1 MIGLIVAAFV
11 ATIAFSFGRE
21 AQAAD
26 GRHVVIEIANFEFAP
41 NAPILKPGDAVVWIN
56 RDIVPHTVTANDGS
70 WGSGQIDAGGEWRMV
85 VENDLFETYH
95 CKFHPSMTGRLAIAQ
110 SAPNS
115 EAALGSPTG
124 SDQPGN

>member
-41 NAPILKPGDAVVWIN
+41 NAPILKPGDVIVWIN
-56 RDIVPHTVTANDGS
+56 KDIVPHTVTANNGS
-70 WGSGQIDAGGEWRMV
+70 WESGPIDSGGEWRMV
-85 VENDLFETYH
+85 VEIDLFEAYQ
-95 CKFHPSMTGRLAIAQ
+95 CRFHPSMTGQLAI
-110 SAPNS
+110 SESTREP
-115 EAALGSPTG
+115 EAALGPPTG
-124 SDQPGN
+124 SDKPSD